1 MFKAGETVKL
11 NSGGPL
17 MTILSVGRKG
27 VKCAW
32 ATKEHT
38 IKEKTFPAISLT
50 KPAGVLGKPIASV
63 KEEEA
68 KRAVGGGYFTSLD
81 QTLKID

>member
-32 ATKEHT
+32 ATKDHT

-50 KPAGVLGKPIASV
+50 KHDGGREKLIAIV

-81 QTLKID
+81 QTPKID